1 MRPRVVTIILNW
13 NGQEHLGCCLD
24 SLLLTTY
31 PNHHILLVDNASTDG
46 SVQFV
51 RDRYPGVE
59 VVVNDGNFGFAR
71 GNNVGFRHAL
81 KSGADYVMLLNADTE
96 VEPDWLDRLME
107 VMAADPN
114 VGICGSKIMM
124 FSQRGLISSF
134 GHGMNLLGFAWDA
147 FVGRIDGPRWQEV
160 REVVSVCGA
169 ALLIRREA
177 LEAAGLFDP
186 MYFAY
191 YEDVDLALRVR
202 MCGYTVKVAPG
213 SIVYHK
219 YSAFFERRPLTKIL
233 LSKRN
238 YFLFVLKFFP
248 LRKIPWVFTRIMGRE
263 WELLSENLRSGH
275 YTYCRMRIRAILAT
289 LFRLPR
295 IFLSRLRN
303 RKRIPSSFWGL
314 LEQRVDVPVNFGQEL
329 DYNPFDRPEGG
340 RYPHRVI
347 MGVSDG
353 HLGMGWYNLD
363 GEDGGR
369 FRWIG
374 RSAVC
379 RLGVPEGEGLT
390 LQVHVN
396 CPYALVNVP
405 RLSVFGNGRN
415 LGSVPVLDSWQTH
428 HFPVPR
434 NGDTDCE
441 VRFEVDAVFEAELT
455 HCIMDLGIMVH
466 EISLLDCL
474 SPFLRRPLPADPL
487 PAIYR
492 EGGRLPTSLTPGE
505 LRAGIRVTSHPE
517 RMYAHAEIPIEVE
530 LENLGDTVWLANP
543 LPGGGHVALG
553 LKLFDTEG
561 KLVREA
567 FPRFY
572 LGRNLFP
579 GQSDRVFI
587 SIPPLHCHG
596 QFRLKIDLVD
606 EYIAWF
612 ENRGSEPCD
621 LPIELQ

>member
-1 MRPRVVTIILNW
+1 MRPRVTTIILNW
-13 NGQEHLGCCLD
+13 NGKDHLECCLD
-24 SLLLTTY
+24 SLLRTTY
-31 PNHHILLVDNASTDG
+31 LNHHILLVDNASTDG
-46 SVQFV
+46 SVEFV
-51 RDRYPGVE
+51 KARYPGVD
-59 VVVNDGNFGFAR
+59 VVVNDRNIGFAR

-81 KSGADYVMLLNADTE
+81 KSGAEFVMLLNADTE

-107 VMAADPN
+107 VMEADPR

-147 FVGRIDGPRWQEV
+147 CVGRIDGDRWQEV
-160 REVVSVCGA
+160 HEVVSVCGA

-202 MCGYTVKVAPG
+202 MNGYTVKVAPA

-219 YSAFFERRPLTKIL
+219 YSAFFERQPLTKIL

-238 YFLFVLKFFP
+238 YYLFVLKFFP
-248 LRKIPWVFTRIMGRE
+248 LRKIPWVFTRILGRE
-263 WELLSENLRSGH
+263 WELFSENLRSGH
-275 YTYCRMRIRAILAT
+275 YTYCRMRLRAILAT
-289 LFRLPR
+289 LIRLPR
-295 IFLSRLRN
+295 LLWFRLRN
-303 RKRIPSSFWGL
+303 RKPIPPSFWGL
-314 LEQRVDVPVNFGQEL
+314 LKQRIDVPVNFGQEL
-329 DYNPFDRPEGG
+329 DYDPFEDPEGG

-396 CPYALVNVP
+396 CPYALVDVP
-405 RLSVFGNGRN
+405 NLKVFGNGRL
-415 LGSVPVLDSWQTH
+415 LGEAPVLDRWQTH
-428 HFPVPR
+428 HFQVQR
-434 NGDTDCE
+434 NGAADCE
-441 VRFEVDAVFEAELT
+441 VRFEVDTIFEAELT

-466 EISLLDCL
+466 EISLLDCF
-474 SPFLRRPLPADPL
+474 SPFLRQPLPAEPL
-487 PAIYR
+487 PVIYR

-505 LRAGIRVTSHPE
+505 LKAAIRVTSHPE

-553 LKLFDTEG
+553 LKLYDEEG
-561 KLVREA
+561 KMVREA

-572 LGRNLFP
+572 LDRNIFP
-579 GQSDRVFI
+579 GQVDRVYV
-587 SIPPLHCHG
+587 SVPPLHCHG
-596 QFRLKIDLVD
+596 NFRLKIDLVD
-606 EYIAWF
+606 EFIDWF
-612 ENRGSEPCD
+612 ENRGSAPFE
-621 LPIELQ
+621 LPVELQ

>member
-1 MRPRVVTIILNW
+1 MKPRVVTIILNW
-13 NGQEHLGCCLD
+13 NGKDHLGCCLD
-24 SLLLTTY
+24 SLLRTTHL
-31 PNHHILLVDNASTDG
+31 NHHILLVDNASTDG
-46 SVQFV
+46 SVDYV
-51 RDRYPGVE
+51 RERYPAVE
-59 VVVNDGNFGFAR
+59 VVVNDGNIGFAR
-71 GNNVGFRHAL
+71 GNNVGFLHAL
-81 KSGADYVMLLNADTE
+81 KSGADFVMLLNADTE
-96 VEPDWLDRLME
+96 VEPDWLDGLME
-107 VMAADPN
+107 VMDADPN

-134 GHGMNLLGFAWDA
+134 GHRMNLLGFAWDA
-147 FVGRIDGPRWQEV
+147 CVGRIDGPRWQEV
-160 REVVSVCGA
+160 QEVISVCGA

-177 LEAAGLFDP
+177 LEAVGLFDP

-202 MCGYTVKVAPG
+202 MCGYTVKVAPR

-219 YSAFFERRPLTKIL
+219 YSAFFERQPLTKAL

-248 LRKIPWVFTRIMGRE
+248 LRKIPWVFTRIIGRE
-263 WELLSENLRSGH
+263 WELFSENLRSGA
-275 YTYCRMRIRAILAT
+275 YAYCRMRIRAIIAT
-289 LFRLPR
+289 VARLPR
-295 IFLSRLRN
+295 IMFSRLRN
-303 RKRIPSSFWGL
+303 RKAIPSSFWGL
-314 LEQRVDVPVNFGQEL
+314 LEQRIDVPVNFGQEL
-329 DYNPFDRPEGG
+329 DYDPFSRPDGG

-353 HLGMGWYNLD
+353 YLGMGWYNLD

-374 RSAVC
+374 HVAVC

-390 LQVHVN
+390 IQIHVN

-405 RLSVFGNGRN
+405 RLNVFGNGRC
-415 LGSVPVLDSWQTH
+415 LGSVPVLDSWQTY
-428 HFPVPR
+428 HFPFER
-434 NGDTDCE
+434 NGEGNCE
-441 VRFEVDAVFEAELT
+441 VRFEVNAIFEAELT
-455 HCIMDLGIMVH
+455 RCIMDLGIMVH
-466 EISLLDCL
+466 EISLLDCQ
-474 SPFLRRPLPADPL
+474 SPFLRQPLMAEPL

-492 EGGRLPTSLTPGE
+492 EGGRLPTSLTPKK
-505 LRAGIRVTSHPE
+505 LKARIRVTSHPE

-530 LENLGDTVWLANP
+530 LENLGDTVWLANS
-543 LPGGGHVALG
+543 LPGGGHVAIG

-561 KLVREA
+561 QMVREA

-572 LGRNLFP
+572 LARNLFP
-579 GQSDRVFI
+579 GQTDRVFI
-587 SIPPLHCHG
+587 SVPPLHCHG

-606 EYIAWF
+606 EFIAWF
-612 ENRGSEPCD
+612 EDRGSLPCE

>member
-1 MRPRVVTIILNW
+1 MRPRVITIILNW
-13 NGQEHLGCCLD
+13 NGQKHLGCCLD
-24 SLLLTTY
+24 SLLCTTY

-46 SVQFV
+46 SVEFV
-51 RDRYPGVE
+51 RRRYPDVE
-59 VVVNDGNFGFAR
+59 VVVNDGNIGFAR
-71 GNNVGFRHAL
+71 GNNVGFRRAL
-81 KSGADYVMLLNADTE
+81 KAGADYVMLLNADTE

-107 VMAADPN
+107 VMEADPH

-186 MYFAY
+186 LYFAY

-202 MCGYTVKVAPG
+202 MCGYTVKVAPR

-219 YSAFFERRPLTKIL
+219 YSAFFELRPLTKIL

-238 YFLFVLKFFP
+238 YYLFVLKFFP

-263 WELLSENLRSGH
+263 WELFSENLRSGH

-303 RKRIPSSFWGL
+303 RKSIPPSFWGL

-329 DYNPFDRPEGG
+329 DYNPFDRPEG

-363 GEDGGR
+363 GEDSGR

-379 RLGVPEGEGLT
+379 CLGVPEGEGLT

-405 RLSVFGNGRN
+405 RLTVFGNGRN

-434 NGDTDCE
+434 NGESECE
-441 VRFEVDAVFEAELT
+441 VRFEVDAIFEAELT

-474 SPFLRRPLPADPL
+474 SPFLRQPLPADPL

-553 LKLFDTEG
+553 LKLFDAEG
-561 KLVREA
+561 KMVREA

-572 LGRNLFP
+572 LARNLFP

-612 ENRGSEPCD
+612 ENRGSEPCE